1 MTRRPPRSTRT
12 DTLFPYTTLV
22 RSFPEPVALS
32 GLDALLASVAFS
44 ILAFKGFTTI
54 TNSGGEIINPHR
66 NVGRTIIISIAIC
79 VVVYLLVAVAV
90 GASLSTSEIAEAR
103 DYSLAAAARP
113 ALGELGVYFKVAHAT
128 NGRDTGGTPVTK

>member
-1 MTRRPPRSTRT
+1 MSAIKIGGIA
-12 DTLFPYTTLV
+12 LFAIAAIWASGFSYGAF
-22 RSFPEPVALS
+22 SEPVALS

-79 VVVYLLVAVAV
+79 VRSEERRV
-90 GASLSTSEIAEAR
+90 GKECVSTCRSR
-103 DYSLAAAARP
+103 WSPY
-113 ALGELGVYFKVAHAT
+113 H
-128 NGRDTGGTPVTK
+128 